1 MRIALLSNPCSGR
14 GRHARADD
22 EARLRLMRAGH
33 EVLHVRTGS
42 YEQARSAASALMAQD
57 ADALVVVG
65 GDGMVHLGLE
75 VVAGTGVPLGIV
87 ATGTGNDIA
96 RHFGLPSRDVAV
108 CTRIIDAALSGRTGT
123 GRVLAVDAMRATR
136 PDGTVVAGEHQWS
149 LAVVSAGF
157 DAAVNA
163 RANLMTWPA
172 GEGRYLRAVMA
183 ELAALAPYGYRIT
196 TDSGTWEGPA
206 LLAAVAN
213 TRYFGGGMDL
223 APQADAC
230 DGMLEVL
237 RLDPVGR
244 VRLLGL
250 LRRLLAGTHLDSPHV
265 HLERTASVTIEALDE
280 RTGQDH
286 GLRPPPRP
294 YADGEP
300 LAPLPLRLSAVP
312 QAVRLLLPA
321 PACGPG
327 AGGGT

>member
-1 MRIALLSNPCSGR
+1 
-14 GRHARADD
+14 
-22 EARLRLMRAGH
+22 MRAGH

-42 YEQARSAASALMAQD
+42 YEQARSAASALVAQD

-136 PDGTVVAGEHQWS
+136 PDGTVVVGEHQWS

-286 GLRPPPRP
+286 GLRPPPHP

-312 QAVRLLLPA
+312 QAVRCACCCPRRPA
-321 PACGPG
+321 APVQ
-327 AGGGT
+327 AGERRVCP